1 MFKKIVKTIIAIILI
16 LIAII
21 IVGAILITPTIILY
35 RISTIHSWFIVNVWH
50 ISEIETLK
58 RNLRRAFPNKGNAE
72 IKKIATK
79 CVEGNMD
86 FIIEYFKKTIYCEHQ
101 IKKHCKFTNLELLY
115 EKFQNHKFILCYGGH
130 MLNFE
135 LLISLPL
142 HTKEYGM
149 CQLYLGNTKQKGKIA
164 KWIQQN
170 REKYGAICIP
180 TSSPIKTL
188 LNLKNEMDL
197 GKSSKKGY
205 LFGTL
210 ADYDTL
216 SDDIHVTTLFNKD
229 FEVVTGSERIGRKF
243 NMAFLYAHIR
253 RTKRGFYEVEFKELN
268 PTDLATN
275 PYAYTDEFVRLLEAN
290 IKESPELWLQWS
302 EPRF

>member
-1 MFKKIVKTIIAIILI
+1 
-16 LIAII
+16 
-21 IVGAILITPTIILY
+21 
-35 RISTIHSWFIVNVWH
+35 
-50 ISEIETLK
+50 
-58 RNLRRAFPNKGNAE
+58 
-72 IKKIATK
+72 
-79 CVEGNMD
+79 
-86 FIIEYFKKTIYCEHQ
+86 
-101 IKKHCKFTNLELLY
+101 
-115 EKFQNHKFILCYGGH
+115 

-149 CQLYLGNTKQKGKIA
+149 CQLYLGNTKQKWKIA
-164 KWIQQN
+164 KWIQRN

-188 LNLKNEMDL
+188 FNLKNEMDL

-253 RTKRGFYEVEFKELN
+253 RPKRGYYEVEFKESN
-268 PTDLATN
+268 PTDLETN
-275 PYAYTDEFVRLLEAN
+275 PCAYTDEFVRLLEAN

>member
-101 IKKHCKFTNLELLY
+101 
-115 EKFQNHKFILCYGGH
+115 
-130 MLNFE
+130 
-135 LLISLPL
+135 P
-142 HTKEYGM
+142 
-149 CQLYLGNTKQKGKIA
+149 KIR
-164 KWIQQN
+164 N
-170 REKYGAICIP
+170 YH
-180 TSSPIKTL
+180 PIH
-188 LNLKNEMDL
+188 D
-197 GKSSKKGY
+197 
-205 LFGTL
+205 
-210 ADYDTL
+210 
-216 SDDIHVTTLFNKD
+216 
-229 FEVVTGSERIGRKF
+229 
-243 NMAFLYAHIR
+243 
-253 RTKRGFYEVEFKELN
+253 
-268 PTDLATN
+268 
-275 PYAYTDEFVRLLEAN
+275 
-290 IKESPELWLQWS
+290 
-302 EPRF
+302 

>member
-58 RNLRRAFPNKGNAE
+58 RNLRRTFPNKGNAE

-101 IKKHCKFTNLELLY
+101 IKKHCKLTNLELLY

-135 LLISLPL
+135 
-142 HTKEYGM
+142 H
-149 CQLYLGNTKQKGKIA
+149 LYLYHCTQKNMGCVNYT
-164 KWIQQN
+164 WGTQN
-170 REKYGAICIP
+170 KKEK
-180 TSSPIKTL
+180 
-188 LNLKNEMDL
+188 
-197 GKSSKKGY
+197 
-205 LFGTL
+205 
-210 ADYDTL
+210 
-216 SDDIHVTTLFNKD
+216 
-229 FEVVTGSERIGRKF
+229 
-243 NMAFLYAHIR
+243 
-253 RTKRGFYEVEFKELN
+253 
-268 PTDLATN
+268 
-275 PYAYTDEFVRLLEAN
+275 
-290 IKESPELWLQWS
+290 
-302 EPRF
+302 

>member
-1 MFKKIVKTIIAIILI
+1 MFKKIVKTIIAIIII

-135 LLISLPL
+135 LLNISTTAHKRIWDVSIILGE
-142 HTKEYGM
+142 HKTKMENSEM
-149 CQLYLGNTKQKGKIA
+149 DTTKQRKI
-164 KWIQQN
+164 WSYMHPYQFSNQ
-170 REKYGAICIP
+170 
-180 TSSPIKTL
+180 
-188 LNLKNEMDL
+188 
-197 GKSSKKGY
+197 
-205 LFGTL
+205 
-210 ADYDTL
+210 
-216 SDDIHVTTLFNKD
+216 DIVQ
-229 FEVVTGSERIGRKF
+229 S
-243 NMAFLYAHIR
+243 
-253 RTKRGFYEVEFKELN
+253 
-268 PTDLATN
+268 
-275 PYAYTDEFVRLLEAN
+275 
-290 IKESPELWLQWS
+290 
-302 EPRF
+302 